1 MLTGKLK
8 TVVYMN
14 TYFKKKPYILLH
26 LLIWAILFLTPY
38 LLSAGHKVTFAILLE
53 AVWIPL
59 MLSAALFYI
68 NYLALVERFFYKR
81 KFLAFLGTNLV
92 LILVFTAVKVL
103 LRLSVL
109 KGFIQNLPNIE
120 DAPPIKIFIYLDALS
135 LIIPIV
141 CAVTL
146 KIFERWLKTEQEKK
160 ELENARLQSELEL
173 LKYQLQPHFFFNS
186 LNNIFA
192 LVDLDPAKAKQ
203 AILALSTL
211 MRYLL
216 YESNVAR
223 ISLRKEID
231 FVRQY
236 IALMQL
242 RTSDVKVTLDFDT
255 IESDISIA
263 PLLLVPLIE
272 NAFKHGVSASRH
284 NPIDFRLRI
293 TGHVI
298 VFETVNNYYPEI
310 PKDKKGHGIG
320 LNNVRA
326 RLQLLYPDANELN
339 AVAEENKFRVSLR
352 LTYNDNN

>member
-1 MLTGKLK
+1 
-8 TVVYMN
+8 MN

-38 LLSAGHKVTFAILLE
+38 LLSVGHKFTFTILLE

-59 MLSAALFYI
+59 LISAVLFYI
-68 NYLALVERFFYKR
+68 NYFMLVERFFYKQKTAAFIVCNLFLIVIFTAI
-81 KFLAFLGTNLV
+81 KFLV
-92 LILVFTAVKVL
+92 
-103 LRLSVL
+103 RLSVL
-109 KGFIQNLPNIE
+109 KGLIETLPNKGE
-120 DAPPIKIFIYLDALS
+120 VPPIKIFIYLDALS

-146 KIFERWLKTEQEKK
+146 KVFERWLKAEQEKK

-192 LVDLDPAKAKQ
+192 LVDLDQAKAKH

-216 YESNVAR
+216 YESNVPR
-223 ISLRKEID
+223 ITLRKETEFI
-231 FVRQY
+231 RQY

-242 RTSDVKVTLDFDT
+242 RTSDVKVTMEFDT
-255 IESDISIA
+255 IHSDVSIA

-284 NPIDFRLRI
+284 NPIEFRLTVSEHTI
-293 TGHVI
+293 I
-298 VFETVNNYYPEI
+298 FETVNNYYPNV

-320 LNNVRA
+320 LNNVRT
-326 RLQLLYPDANELN
+326 RLQLLYPDSNILKT
-339 AVAEENKFRVSLR
+339 VIDKNKFKVMLQ
-352 LTYNDNN
+352 LNITTDGK